1 MILSVV
7 VNVRMG
13 KRRVEGKL
21 TTLGVMMC
29 SISKWKVIEDANMKV
44 AIFKIKSSTE
54 EEYDESNVVVIE
66 PLLFL

>member
-1 MILSVV
+1 
-7 VNVRMG
+7 
-13 KRRVEGKL
+13 
-21 TTLGVMMC
+21 
-29 SISKWKVIEDANMKV
+29 MKV